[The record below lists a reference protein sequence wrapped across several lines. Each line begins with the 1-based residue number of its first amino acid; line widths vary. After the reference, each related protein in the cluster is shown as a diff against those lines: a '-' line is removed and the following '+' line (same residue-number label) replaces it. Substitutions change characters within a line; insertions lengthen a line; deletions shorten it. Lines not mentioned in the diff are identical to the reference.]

1 MEDLMSKPKNFDD
14 FSLPSCFLKNNHICF
29 VWRGG
34 RAVKKNRTHNEST
47 SNGSRFGKMRAL
59 RFTTQHSK
67 SIGMFF
73 LDGKNNQKLKEHR
86 LESWEQ
92 DVS

>member
-1 MEDLMSKPKNFDD
+1 MSKPKNFDD

-73 LDGKNNQKLKEHR
+73 FKEKTIRNSKNTDLKAG
-86 LESWEQ
+86 SKM
-92 DVS
+92 